1 MFGTLAF
8 SIFFSGVRFPKL
20 KTPKCSDIIW
30 FIAISS
36 EAVVIALQRGKILLF
51 SGVENKQKIYSINL
65 IHAQGN
71 TNNNYYKSLC
81 ETENKEQPWNLL

>member
-1 MFGTLAF
+1 MSGTLAF
-8 SIFFSGVRFPKL
+8 SIFFSGVRFRKL

-36 EAVVIALQRGKILLF
+36 DTVVIALQRGKNF
-51 SGVENKQKIYSINL
+51 VVFWVESKQKIYSINL

-71 TNNNYYKSLC
+71 TNNYYKSFC